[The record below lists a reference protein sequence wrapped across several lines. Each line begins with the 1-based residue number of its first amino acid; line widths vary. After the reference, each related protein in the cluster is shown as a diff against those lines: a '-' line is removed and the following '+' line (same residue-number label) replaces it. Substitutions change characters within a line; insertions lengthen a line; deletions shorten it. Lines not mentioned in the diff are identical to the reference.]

1 MALPLLL
8 IIPTLAVTGGTGVV
22 SITQA
27 LSTNHT
33 SNEINRTAQH
43 TFEVSKK
50 RSVFQCNDRLGK
62 LFLWLVWRFDRRLVD
77 LFPES
82 ALELSQDGTEHS
94 PTKSAALWL
103 AILTAPWLLAIPTE
117 FLYNNL
123 LG

>member
-62 LFLWLVWRFDRRLVD
+62 LFLWLVWRFDWRLVD

-94 PTKSAALWL
+94 PTKKCCSLAGHSYRAMAAGDSNR
-103 AILTAPWLLAIPTE
+103 ISV
-117 FLYNNL
+117 
-123 LG
+123 